1 MSKTGRLF
9 KCVSYN
15 GIETEQVKKWFKI
28 GEIYEECD
36 LDIFGDNSND
46 GTTILVYAK
55 KELPM
60 ELEGGTIVMFMPSFY
75 VSVEDFKMVTT
86 SAMYLN

>member
-9 KCVSYN
+9 KCISHN
-15 GIETEQVKKWFKI
+15 GVETEQVKKWFDI
-28 GEIYEECD
+28 GQIYEECD
-36 LDIFGDNSND
+36 IDIFGEYLND
-46 GTTILVYAK
+46 VTTILVYAK
-55 KELPM
+55 KEIPM
-60 ELEGGTIVMFMPSFY
+60 ELESGTIVMFMPSFY